1 MRHCNLLH
9 FSNHANSY
17 NPSQNF
23 WWRIWKCRHILG
35 CGKSFNSWR
44 RLFHL
49 SFLGS
54 LFKIIWDPQ
63 IQTLTLTLFLNSTL
77 HKLICLPK
85 IFQMTNHGCCHIL
98 GCEKS
103 CISARAGGRS
113 HFFFKRVSCLRSLRS
128 PKCKI
133 QCLYIGKNEN
143 PQWSFFQNFKLHL
156 NIFCF

>member
-1 MRHCNLLH
+1 MEDVCHCNLLH

-54 LFKIIWDPQ
+54 LFKITWDPQ

-98 GCEKS
+98 GCEKAVS
-103 CISARAGGRS
+103 PQGQEAVHI
-113 HFFFKRVSCLRSLRS
+113 FKRVSCLRSS
-128 PKCKI
+128 EIPKMQNPMFVHWQKKLKI
-133 QCLYIGKNEN
+133 
-143 PQWSFFQNFKLHL
+143 L
-156 NIFCF
+156 NGVFSKILNCI

>member
-1 MRHCNLLH
+1 MLVCGAKHRHKYSCSVLTFPLPLWEGRHWLRQNSLKEDVRHCNLLH

-54 LFKIIWDPQ
+54 LFKVIWDPQ

-113 HFFFKRVSCLRSLRS
+113 HFFFKGFLV
-128 PKCKI
+128 
-133 QCLYIGKNEN
+133 
-143 PQWSFFQNFKLHL
+143 
-156 NIFCF
+156 